1 MPWNPWTRRAR
12 ARRRLAPDPR
22 AAAAAPAAAAD
33 AVAARAKIAAHLALA
48 EGVADDA
55 AEALAELVRWAEDD
69 EDVPAVVLASTAG
82 ACSEYAE
89 LGLLENREDVA
100 VAAASF
106 GTRAFAS
113 LVEGG
118 DPSDGGARARG
129 VNAAFARFALN
140 LAAPRADGVV
150 AKRAPSPP
158 RRRRRRWRRAARHR
172 TRRRRRWR
180 PRYRR
185 SYGMLR
191 RRRKRAGREEDA
203 DAPVEWLRPVAMNA
217 AATLERTRAKE
228 HADGDETSSSRGLA
242 EATLASARLPAT
254 RAALAAAFA
263 SLAEGAVKDG
273 IADVAEGATA
283 MLARLDVGARPAAA
297 V

>member
-1 MPWNPWTRRAR
+1 M
-12 ARRRLAPDPR
+12 
-22 AAAAAPAAAAD
+22 
-33 AVAARAKIAAHLALA
+33 
-48 EGVADDA
+48 
-55 AEALAELVRWAEDD
+55 RWAEDD

-129 VNAAFARFALN
+129 VNAAFARFAVN

-150 AKRAPSPP
+150 AKRALASAEATAKALAT
-158 RRRRRRWRRAARHR
+158 RGASSDEAAAALAPALPTLLR
-172 TRRRRRWR
+172 
-180 PRYRR
+180 
-185 SYGMLR
+185 GMLR

-203 DAPVEWLRPVAMNA
+203 DAPVEWLRPVAVNA

-263 SLAEGAVKDG
+263 SLAKGAVKDG